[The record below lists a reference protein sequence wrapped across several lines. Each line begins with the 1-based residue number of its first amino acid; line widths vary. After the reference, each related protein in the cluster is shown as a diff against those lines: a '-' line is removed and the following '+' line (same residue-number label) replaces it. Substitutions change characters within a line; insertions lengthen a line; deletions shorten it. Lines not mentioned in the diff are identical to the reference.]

1 MAKNEEK
8 NARQKSLKKGKI
20 LKKGAIVVSA
30 VAGCVNGLFGGGGG
44 MLIVPILS
52 GYGLDAKKA
61 HATAVAVILP
71 LCLISAII
79 YVVKGCFELS
89 LAISVGGG
97 VVAGGI
103 LGALLLK
110 KADNFWLS
118 MLFYADMIGAG
129 IKMVTG

>member
-1 MAKNEEK
+1 M
-8 NARQKSLKKGKI
+8 KKAVLQSAAAG
-20 LKKGAIVVSA
+20 GA
-30 VAGCVNGLFGGGGG
+30 AGLANGFFGGGGG

-89 LAISVGGG
+89 LALSVGGG

-118 MLFYADMIGAG
+118 MLFYAVMIGAG